1 MSLDR
6 LTDDEREAVR
16 QSLVALRAG
25 WFLDEH
31 DLETRIG
38 VAPATCDAL
47 VSAWPAVDDTDDD
60 SDAALII
67 NNALNEVCN
76 GGCIPDAQ
84 RPRWFTVPR
93 EAVRFAYRQW
103 RTARGWPEGG
113 VR

>member
-25 WFLDEH
+25 RFLDEH

-38 VAPATCDAL
+38 VAPAAYDAL

-76 GGCIPDAQ
+76 GGCIPDA
-84 RPRWFTVPR
+84 RWPRWFTVPR
-93 EAVRFAYRQW
+93 EAVRSAYRHW
-103 RTARGWPEGG
+103 RTARGGPEGG